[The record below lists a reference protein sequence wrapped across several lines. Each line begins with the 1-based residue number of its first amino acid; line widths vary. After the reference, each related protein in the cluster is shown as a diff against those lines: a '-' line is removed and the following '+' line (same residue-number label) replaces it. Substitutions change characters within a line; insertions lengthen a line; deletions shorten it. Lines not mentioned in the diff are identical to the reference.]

1 MQNAINSF
9 NISSQA
15 MSFMWQELRD
25 EADYAFKSTE
35 NEKARLSA
43 LISTAI
49 ASDTDKY
56 ASYSTQIA
64 TLAGLFSTSFVAGA
78 YTRNTGDTR

>member
-1 MQNAINSF
+1 LLSNQSALNAAKQFNAASENQTQQFMVQNAINSF

-35 NEKARLSA
+35 NEKR
-43 LISTAI
+43 
-49 ASDTDKY
+49 
-56 ASYSTQIA
+56 
-64 TLAGLFSTSFVAGA
+64 
-78 YTRNTGDTR
+78 R

>member
-1 MQNAINSF
+1 MQNSLNSF

-25 EADYAFKSTE
+25 EADYAFKASE
-35 NEKARLSA
+35 NEKARLAA

-49 ASDTDKY
+49 ASDPDRY
-56 ASYSTQIA
+56 SSYSTQIA
-64 TLAGLFSTSFVAGA
+64 NLAGLFSSTVVAG
-78 YTRNTGDTR
+78 YNLDITGAG